1 MKFENILNAA
11 ARKESFC
18 IPKEMIIH
26 GSLTSETSGQ
36 ITGTVKGDVWVKN
49 RLIIHKEGIVT
60 GDISA
65 EELVVYGRIDGDI
78 KKCSKT
84 TVHSGAVIKGNITT
98 SEIYIEKDTIIEGLI
113 SKSEISRDSFQKKTE
128 YPKKK
133 NESADKKSGTI
144 AAVENGTI
152 EQRTW
157 F

>member
-18 IPKEMIIH
+18 IPKEMIVN

-36 ITGTVKGDVWVKN
+36 ITGIVKGDVWVKN
-49 RLIIHKEGIVT
+49 RLIIHKEGVVNGDVT
-60 GDISA
+60 A

-78 KKCSKT
+78 IKCCKT
-84 TVHSGAVIKGNITT
+84 TVHSFAVIKGNIAT
-98 SEIYIEKDTIIEGLI
+98 SEIHIEKDAVIEGLI
-113 SKSEISRDSFQKKTE
+113 SKSEILPVSFQKKIE
-128 YPKKK
+128 FPKKK